1 MTGSEIIGKLINLV
15 FKELK
20 VPYQASTCSHHFLY
34 KKTIFSLNFQTI
46 TQAKPDGLNCFWVD
60 KLIPYYPGSAGVYWV
75 RNSMNFYLADPN
87 CFKQAASWIKRH
99 ARVKRIKISTK
110 TKRPQVSYPGAFMT
124 TNGSDRIHSILAPTK
139 YPSAKAPDYKSYH
152 KTHQES

>member
-46 TQAKPDGLNCFWVD
+46 TLTRDGVCAGQAKPDGLNCFWVD

-75 RNSMNFYLADPN
+75 KNSMNFYLADPN
-87 CFKQAASWIKRH
+87 CFKQAASWIKQH
-99 ARVKRIKISTK
+99 ARVKRLRCTPLQSSLHVTST
-110 TKRPQVSYPGAFMT
+110 
-124 TNGSDRIHSILAPTK
+124 
-139 YPSAKAPDYKSYH
+139 
-152 KTHQES
+152 